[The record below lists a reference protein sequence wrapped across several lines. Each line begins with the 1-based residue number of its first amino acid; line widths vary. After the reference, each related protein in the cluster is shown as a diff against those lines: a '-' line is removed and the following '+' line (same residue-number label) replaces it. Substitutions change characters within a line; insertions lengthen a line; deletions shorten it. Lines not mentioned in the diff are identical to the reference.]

1 MGLGSE
7 VKRNL
12 KRVWGKVRLAKWS
25 VLFGSV
31 AIARAFVYID
41 GSFTLLEP
49 DRRSVRIGRDVVR
62 LTPGNAQ
69 TFTYAWSLMRD
80 LAENAGARWRA
91 LDETA
96 FEAEI
101 NGVRV
106 KVSTYEEAFI
116 LHEIFLEGIYALEG
130 QAPARVIDIGAN
142 VGCASLYFA
151 QQPWVE
157 RVIGFEP
164 IAPTCG
170 KARANLERN
179 PELAGKISLN
189 NFGLAG
195 SDRTVSVLYAEE
207 WAGSV
212 GMTEVNRSVAKSKNR
227 RNEEMVLRRASSVL
241 EELGVAEDGR
251 TIAKVDCEGAEYEI
265 FDDLAASGLLKRF
278 AGFLIEWHGAGG
290 NVRLTKLLRE
300 QGYTVSEGKQYPDG
314 NLGLIYALRD

>member
-49 DRRSVRIGRDVVR
+49 DRRSVRIGRGVVR

-69 TFTYAWSLMRD
+69 TFTYAWSLMQD

-189 NFGLAG
+189 NYGLAG

-241 EELGVAEDGR
+241 EELGVAAGGR

-314 NLGLIYALRD
+314 NLGLIYALRE